1 MFKIQYVIIYI
12 LSMILLFFWL
22 LQHIT
27 FENVKLGDS
36 DPILDTDYGY
46 FLHITDVHLDSNYT
60 SGATLKSACHNL
72 SSSYDDSEQL
82 SKTFGTS
89 GCDSPIVLA
98 QKTMDWIK
106 KEWKDKLDFVVWT
119 GDNVRHDWDKT
130 IKRDRSS
137 VYKTNQLMATMMHD
151 TLGSIPVIP
160 SLGNNDVVPHNQMID
175 GDLDKNTNQLLKY
188 YFDLWQDWIPQDQHD
203 QFQLQGSFIHT
214 VAPHLKVLSLN
225 TMYFIKKNERS
236 DGCKHY
242 GSAKKQMNWFEQQLS
257 LAKKNGDKVLVI
269 GHVPPTEE
277 YKQSC
282 FSDYI
287 QIASTYSDIIIG
299 HLYGHLNKDHFLLYD
314 ASQLQPE
321 QEQNSIKKKDNDDNK
336 INVNRQYAYHYR
348 NKIRDTL
355 QQQQTFKFKVKIP
368 KFARQLHKMYAKLDP
383 QLLSNKHH
391 NDPSHFTENSPV
403 IAIQVNPSVLPKY
416 YPTLRIYRY
425 NKKNTTNNVDFGK
438 IKDYQQYFANITQWD
453 QEYTTS
459 LSSSSSSSPTYEYQL
474 LYSTLKDYGMKELT
488 AESFFNF
495 AKKMVNPKD
504 KSEANL
510 WKDYVNNIFIRSELY
525 F

>member
-1 MFKIQYVIIYI
+1 
-12 LSMILLFFWL
+12 MILLFFWL

-36 DPILDTDYGY
+36 NPLSDTDYGY
-46 FLHITDVHLDSNYT
+46 FLHITDVHLDSNYIA
-60 SGATLKSACHNL
+60 GATLKSACHNL
-72 SSSYDDSEQL
+72 SSSYDVSEQL

-89 GCDSPIVLA
+89 GCDSPVILA

-119 GDNVRHDWDKT
+119 GDN
-130 IKRDRSS
+130 
-137 VYKTNQLMATMMHD
+137 QC
-151 TLGSIPVIP
+151 SIPVIP

-214 VAPHLKVLSLN
+214 IAPHLKVLSLN
-225 TMYFIKKNERS
+225 TMYFIKKNDRS
-236 DGCKHY
+236 DGCKRY
-242 GSAKKQMNWFEQQLS
+242 GSAKKQMDWFEQQLS

-282 FSDYI
+282 FSGYI
-287 QIASTYSDIIIG
+287 HIASMYSDIIVG

-314 ASQLQPE
+314 ASQLQQRQGQNLT
-321 QEQNSIKKKDNDDNK
+321 QEQDDDDKIK
-336 INVNRQYAYHYR
+336 VNRQYAYHYR

-355 QQQQTFKFKVKIP
+355 QQQQAFKFKVKIP

-383 QLLSNKHH
+383 QLLSNNH

-438 IKDYQQYFANITQWD
+438 IMDYQQYFANITQWD
-453 QEYTTS
+453 QEYT
-459 LSSSSSSSPTYEYQL
+459 SSSSSSLPSYEYQL
-474 LYSTLKDYGMKELT
+474 SYSTLKDYGMKELT

-510 WKDYVNNIFIRSELY
+510 WKDYVNNIFIRSKLY